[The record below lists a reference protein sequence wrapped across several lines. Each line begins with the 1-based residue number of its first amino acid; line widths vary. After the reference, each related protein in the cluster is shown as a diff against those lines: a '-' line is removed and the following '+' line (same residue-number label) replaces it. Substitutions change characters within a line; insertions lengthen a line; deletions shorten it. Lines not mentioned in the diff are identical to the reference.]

1 MKTII
6 LAGGRGTRLWPLSRE
21 LEPKQFAKLVDEES
35 LFQKAVRRALLF
47 SQPEEIIVVTN
58 EEYRFRVGD
67 EVAELGIDVPLEN
80 ILLEPAARN
89 TLPAIYW
96 GMKTLVERFGPCQA
110 AVLPADHL
118 VEADEGYR
126 ESFRNAEK
134 AAHEHL
140 VTFGVPA
147 TKPVTGYGYIKP
159 GQAIEGGL
167 LVDEFKEKPDEETA
181 RTYVEEG
188 HYWNSGM
195 FYFDSERFFSA
206 VRKLAPKVAAA
217 FDYPLAK
224 AYEVMP
230 TVSVDYGLLEKAGN
244 VAVVPLATSWSD
256 VGSFDALY
264 DVIEKNGGGN
274 AVRGEYRG
282 IDSANNLVLAN
293 RLTATIGIQ
302 DTLIIDT
309 DDALLIANRGES
321 QKVKAIQREL
331 AERGDERA
339 IVHRTARRPWGCYT
353 VLEDGT
359 QYKIKRLVVDPGKK
373 LSLQRHER
381 RSEHWV
387 VVKGSAEVVI
397 GEETVTLESGQSTY
411 IPAGQRHRLAN
422 ANDHP
427 LEIIEV
433 QIGDYLGE
441 DDIERF
447 DDDFGRA

>member
-6 LAGGRGTRLWPLSRE
+6 LAGGKGTRLWPLSRE

-35 LFQKAVRRALLF
+35 LFQKAVKRALLF
-47 SQPEEIIVVTN
+47 SSPQEIVVVTN

-67 EVAELGIDVPLEN
+67 ELGEIDVELPEEN
-80 ILLEPAARN
+80 ILLEPAGRN

-96 GMKTLVERFGPCQA
+96 GMKTLAERFGACRA

-118 VEADEGYR
+118 VNADDGYKT
-126 ESFRNAEK
+126 SFQNAEK

-159 GQAIEGGL
+159 GDAIDGGFT
-167 LVDEFKEKPDEETA
+167 VDEFKEKPDDETA
-181 RTYVEEG
+181 KGFVDAGY
-188 HYWNSGM
+188 YWNSGM
-195 FYFDSERFFSA
+195 FYFDSELFFA
-206 VRKLAPKVAAA
+206 TVRDLAPKVAAA

-224 AYEVMP
+224 AYEVLP
-230 TVSVDYGLLEKAGN
+230 TISVDYGLLEKADN
-244 VAVVPLATSWSD
+244 VAVVSLSTAWND

-264 DVIEKNGGGN
+264 DVLEKNGDGN
-274 AVRGEYRG
+274 AVRGEYQG
-282 IDSANNLVLAN
+282 IDSENNLVLAN
-293 RLTATIGIQ
+293 RLTATIGIR
-302 DTLIIDT
+302 DALIIDT
-309 DDALLIANRGES
+309 DDALLIANRGDS

-331 AERGDERA
+331 AENGDDRA

-353 VLEDGT
+353 VLEDGA

-373 LSLQRHER
+373 LSLQRHGR

-387 VVKGSAEVVI
+387 VVSGEAEVTI
-397 GEETVTLESGQSTY
+397 DDATMSLASGESTY
-411 IPAGQRHRLAN
+411 IPAGTRHRLAN
-422 ANDHP
+422 ANDDP